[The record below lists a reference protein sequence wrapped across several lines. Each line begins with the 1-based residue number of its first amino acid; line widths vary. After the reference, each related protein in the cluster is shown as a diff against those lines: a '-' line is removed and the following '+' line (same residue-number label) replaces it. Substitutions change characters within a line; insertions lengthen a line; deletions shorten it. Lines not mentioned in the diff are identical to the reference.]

1 MLLRQKQQTIY
12 LDWVNQECEDIILE
26 VQYTYESGTDG
37 DYYTAPTAPEV
48 SIRDVI
54 DVNGSSILDKI
65 TSSEI
70 EEMEDSIIEREED
83 Y

>member
-1 MLLRQKQQTIY
+1 MLLKSKQQTIY

-26 VQYTYESGTDG
+26 VEYTYEAGTYG
-37 DYYTAPTAPEV
+37 DYDTAPTAPEV
-48 SIRDVI
+48 AIRDVI
-54 DVNGSSILDKI
+54 DINGLSILDKI

-70 EEMEDSIIEREED
+70 EEMEDIIIEREQD